1 MDVSE
6 FADSQ
11 RTHYIAR
18 PTYNVSEFVE
28 KSNSETEE
36 SLGTVPFVKLLDGE
50 ETNVAVLKRWELY
63 HLLYSNFHNQVDDI
77 VNNIET
83 DLKDEVMS
91 VLLNLPNRQDNYGK
105 PCFNTLFLLGSDSSL
120 AVDLPNN
127 DPETID
133 VLIDLTPKESPNVR
147 MMLRRSMFKLI
158 QTADSILSGTTK
170 IKTELEDDDDNEVPD
185 FSVSS
190 DKITYD
196 LTLLENFKEVFGKN
210 LNIVF
215 NFKDVDSMG
224 AIVLDNFVELLSRA
238 LKNDHVKISLI
249 FNINTNLSNFEKN
262 FRQSTIRLLKRHFH
276 KIDVSSNKGY
286 KYGNRIFQSFLD
298 TVDGKLNL
306 SDRFVEFVIE
316 KMSNNSN
323 HNLQLL
329 IKILDYSLMA
339 YFFENPFSVFI
350 DPVNIDYLNDEYLNR
365 LVRCPTFMFFIEGLI
380 KDNANTSEVLAL
392 LDNTDGN
399 LVNFF
404 VEFLVRENPINGH
417 AKYVAN
423 FLETELGI
431 KNYNLIELYHNLL
444 QGKLKDYLWRWK
456 SCQEHIEKLDFEP
469 VDTMFQ
475 ELFTLDHNNGL
486 LSQSLF
492 PFYRTNVENNL
503 LNWEQVLPIKEAPA
517 PESKVL
523 QELNR
528 KLNPILS
535 HLFKLYR
542 EANNQINTYDFYMV
556 FKETMPR
563 DIILDY
569 VKEQAQ
575 ENHSLE
581 TLLDKPDA
589 FDKISLI
596 LFMQAIVDF
605 EMIGILK
612 PAGKGHDIMEKC
624 IWRGL

>member
-339 YFFENPFSVFI
+339 YF
-350 DPVNIDYLNDEYLNR
+350 
-365 LVRCPTFMFFIEGLI
+365 
-380 KDNANTSEVLAL
+380 
-392 LDNTDGN
+392 
-399 LVNFF
+399 
-404 VEFLVRENPINGH
+404 
-417 AKYVAN
+417 
-423 FLETELGI
+423 
-431 KNYNLIELYHNLL
+431 
-444 QGKLKDYLWRWK
+444 
-456 SCQEHIEKLDFEP
+456 
-469 VDTMFQ
+469 
-475 ELFTLDHNNGL
+475 
-486 LSQSLF
+486 
-492 PFYRTNVENNL
+492 
-503 LNWEQVLPIKEAPA
+503 
-517 PESKVL
+517 
-523 QELNR
+523 
-528 KLNPILS
+528 
-535 HLFKLYR
+535 
-542 EANNQINTYDFYMV
+542 
-556 FKETMPR
+556 
-563 DIILDY
+563 
-569 VKEQAQ
+569 
-575 ENHSLE
+575 
-581 TLLDKPDA
+581 
-589 FDKISLI
+589 
-596 LFMQAIVDF
+596 
-605 EMIGILK
+605 
-612 PAGKGHDIMEKC
+612 
-624 IWRGL
+624 